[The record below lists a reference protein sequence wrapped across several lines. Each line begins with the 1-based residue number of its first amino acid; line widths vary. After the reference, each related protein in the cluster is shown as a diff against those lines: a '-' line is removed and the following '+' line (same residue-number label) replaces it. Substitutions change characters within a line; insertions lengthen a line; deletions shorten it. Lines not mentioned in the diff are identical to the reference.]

1 MRFSILGPLTVLD
14 GAGAPVPVGGARLR
28 RLLVLLL
35 LEPGRTVGA
44 DRLIDGIWGE
54 DAPANAANALQALV
68 SRLRRQLGSPSAILG
83 DAAGYRLDADPSQVD
98 LWEFDG
104 LVRRGRRA
112 RAAGDRREAVR
123 LLEAALRLWR
133 GDPVPEL
140 GEAGGEGEA
149 ARLAEQH
156 RGARGELLEARLED
170 GEHSAVLPELEA
182 LAARE
187 PLREHTTEL
196 LIRALAASGRTADA
210 LAAYQRLRSRLAEE
224 LGIDPSERLAGLHL
238 RLLRGEALE
247 PPGPAREPLDLGA
260 RPAPVTRLP
269 SMLTSFVAREEV
281 GTALGLLAEERLLTL
296 VGPGGAGKTRLSV
309 EVGGRLAAD
318 RPDLVPDGVWF
329 VDLSSLRAEGG
340 VPVTLL
346 DVVGMRERVVS
357 PLQIAE
363 HTDPI
368 ERALEVFGDKR
379 LLLIVDNCEHLIDEV
394 TDVVARMLPACPGV
408 RIMATSREPIGI
420 TGERLL
426 AVPPLELPPEGAAAE
441 EARGYPAVQLF
452 ADRVRAFSPGFEVDG
467 GNAAAVVRIC
477 RELDGMPLALE
488 LAAVRVRAMPL
499 PQLAERLSDR
509 FRLLAGGPRSV
520 RPRHQ
525 TLEAVVD
532 WSWELLDG
540 AERTLL
546 RRLAVFGGGAAL
558 DAVEAV
564 CSDGEGGGSGDVAG
578 RDVWSVLFS
587 LVDKSLVIADG
598 AAEADRGQ
606 PRYRMLETVRAYG
619 MRRLVESGE
628 LERVRRAHA
637 RFLIGLWDGAGERL
651 LGPDQLV
658 WLRRL
663 RAEQD
668 DHQATL
674 RWAVEHGDL
683 DTAFALVHATLPHG
697 QLGEGWSVLAREA
710 AALIEQVGDEPPP
723 GHEAAYAE
731 CLLLRTAEY
740 DLGRAGKDDED
751 SIARAE
757 RALFRVEEIA
767 REHPEAARGNTSL
780 LMAPLMLAMLGHDRE
795 GMLRRLDAA
804 AAELPRWQSLMVESF
819 SAMLVREVFLGRGAE
834 ARSRFV
840 RVLGQLRDA
849 GERWIRSHVCFMLA
863 ELEGLS
869 DPERELA
876 LMDEA
881 IEASEGLELVH
892 QTVAL
897 RARRAVVL
905 ARAGRGGEARRELEE
920 VEGARLEGE
929 SRLMLNVCR
938 AEVARWTEGP
948 EAARGP
954 AEAALENAVGGNP
967 FVRVQLEPFLRV
979 QLARM
984 AAGDGAEAREQT
996 AAAWRAMG
1004 GAWHGSV
1011 AALVT
1016 EQAADAEERMG
1027 RPEAA
1032 AELLGLAEALRGL
1045 PDTAGAEARDLAERL
1060 RGALGAAGLAAI
1072 REDAAKTAPE
1082 EAIHRVS
1089 AALDA
1094 WDAAPSEGAEER

>member
-1 MRFSILGPLTVLD
+1 MGLLRRRVGAAGRPRDGAAGAPPGGAGPRRPPPHLTAAGGTVGPPGGAPPRRVPGRRSENRSEVGRGSVDHGTVRFSILGPLTVLD
-14 GAGAPVPVGGARLR
+14 GAGAAVPVGGARLR
-28 RLLVLLL
+28 RLLVLLR
-35 LEPGRTVGA
+35 LEAGRRVGA
-44 DRLIDGIWGE
+44 DRLIDGIWGA

-112 RAAGDRREAVR
+112 RAAGDRQEAVR
-123 LLEAALRLWR
+123 LLEAALELWR

-149 ARLAEQH
+149 ARLAEQY
-156 RGARGELLEARLED
+156 RGARVELLEARLEG
-170 GEHSAVLPELEA
+170 GEHGAVLPELEA
-182 LAARE
+182 LAAQE

-196 LIRALAASGRTADA
+196 LIRALAGSGRTADA
-210 LAAYQRLRSRLAEE
+210 LDAYQRLRSRLAEE
-224 LGIDPSERLAGLHL
+224 LGIDPSERLSGLHL
-238 RLLRGEALE
+238 KLLRGEALGSAA
-247 PPGPAREPLDLGA
+247 PVREPLDLGA

-281 GTALGLLAEERLLTL
+281 GAALGLLTEERLLTL

-426 AVPPLELPPEGAAAE
+426 AVPPLELPPEGATAE

-452 ADRVRAFSPGFEVDG
+452 ADRVRAFSPGFEVDD

-532 WSWELLDG
+532 WSWELLDE

-564 CSDGEGGGSGDVAG
+564 CSDGDGSGDVAG

-598 AAEADRGQ
+598 ASGADRDQ

-619 MRRLVESGE
+619 MRRLTESGE

-637 RFLIGLWDGAGERL
+637 RFLVGLWSGAAAEPL
-651 LGPDQLV
+651 LGPDQLL

-674 RWAVEHGDL
+674 RWAVERGDL

-710 AALIEQVGDEPPP
+710 SALIEQVGEEPPP

-740 DLGRAGKDDED
+740 DLGQAGK
-751 SIARAE
+751 
-757 RALFRVEEIA
+757 
-767 REHPEAARGNTSL
+767 
-780 LMAPLMLAMLGHDRE
+780 
-795 GMLRRLDAA
+795 
-804 AAELPRWQSLMVESF
+804 
-819 SAMLVREVFLGRGAE
+819 
-834 ARSRFV
+834 
-840 RVLGQLRDA
+840 
-849 GERWIRSHVCFMLA
+849 
-863 ELEGLS
+863 
-869 DPERELA
+869 
-876 LMDEA
+876 
-881 IEASEGLELVH
+881 
-892 QTVAL
+892 
-897 RARRAVVL
+897 
-905 ARAGRGGEARRELEE
+905 
-920 VEGARLEGE
+920 
-929 SRLMLNVCR
+929 
-938 AEVARWTEGP
+938 
-948 EAARGP
+948 
-954 AEAALENAVGGNP
+954 
-967 FVRVQLEPFLRV
+967 
-979 QLARM
+979 
-984 AAGDGAEAREQT
+984 
-996 AAAWRAMG
+996 
-1004 GAWHGSV
+1004 
-1011 AALVT
+1011 
-1016 EQAADAEERMG
+1016 
-1027 RPEAA
+1027 
-1032 AELLGLAEALRGL
+1032 
-1045 PDTAGAEARDLAERL
+1045 
-1060 RGALGAAGLAAI
+1060 
-1072 REDAAKTAPE
+1072 
-1082 EAIHRVS
+1082 
-1089 AALDA
+1089 
-1094 WDAAPSEGAEER
+1094 